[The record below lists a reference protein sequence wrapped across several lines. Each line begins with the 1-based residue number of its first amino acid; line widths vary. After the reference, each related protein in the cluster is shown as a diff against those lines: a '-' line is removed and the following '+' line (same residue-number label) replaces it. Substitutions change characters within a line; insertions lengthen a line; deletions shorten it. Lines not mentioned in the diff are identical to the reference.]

1 MQALRILVVVMG
13 IMIVLGMTVIAVT
26 LAKRAGFFGDADGAG
41 SSATPAE
48 FGEVTVPLPAG
59 AQLAEELIVGGSL
72 VLKARGKEGETTY
85 LVLDPETGT
94 LRGSL
99 RVVEAP

>member
-13 IMIVLGMTVIAVT
+13 VMIVLGMTVIAVT
-26 LAKRAGFFGDADGAG
+26 LAKRAGLWGGVDNG
-41 SSATPAE
+41 TPAAATAQ
-48 FGEVTVPLPAG
+48 FGTATVPLPPG
-59 AQLAEELIVGGSL
+59 TRLDRELVVGETL
-72 VLKARGKEGETTY
+72 VLKALGREGETTY
-85 LVLDPETGT
+85 LVLDLDSGT